1 MVQALQTD
9 LLEVNKRALLLQDN
23 SHLFYVNGT
32 LNLLQSLRYGCVVF
46 NSLIQ
51 TCQKGNSEIINC
63 SVVSSCDHD

>member
-23 SHLFYVNGT
+23 SHRFYVNGT

-51 TCQKGNSEIINC
+51 TC
-63 SVVSSCDHD
+63 